1 MGIEEEIA
9 ELEKERDELIKKLD
23 LFSSIIDSLS
33 NKGEILAEKRKL
45 KALVKS
51 IAEIDIKIVL
61 SENLIKDE
69 NQEVQAV
76 TPKI

>member
-23 LFSSIIDSLS
+23 LLYSIIDSLS
-33 NKGEILAEKRKL
+33 NKAEILAEKRKL

-61 SENLIKDE
+61 LENLIKDE

>member
-61 SENLIKDE
+61 LENLIKDE

-76 TPKI
+76 APKI